1 MQRSYSRAGTG
12 IQVNVNGESVRMT
25 WFQFF
30 RYQHWRRGQQI
41 NPDLSDIDVWLPDL
55 THQER
60 AILNE
65 DFSGNI
71 RV

>member
-1 MQRSYSRAGTG
+1 
-12 IQVNVNGESVRMT
+12 MT

-41 NPDLSDIDVWLPDL
+41 DPDLSDIDVWLPDL